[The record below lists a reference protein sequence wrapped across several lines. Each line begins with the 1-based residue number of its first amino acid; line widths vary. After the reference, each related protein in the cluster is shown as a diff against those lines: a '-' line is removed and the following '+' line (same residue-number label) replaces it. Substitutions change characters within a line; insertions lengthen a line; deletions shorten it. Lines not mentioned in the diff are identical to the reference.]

1 MSCLSAHQREHT
13 IQALNT
19 KVSDLQAIVAR
30 SIKTQGSVLEPSNPS
45 IVDIKTWLASS
56 PDHVVCLDPHS
67 LLAERLGLF
76 LISELFSPLT
86 TALETWLKFLCP
98 SLTRQLTFQLKI
110 QT

>member
-1 MSCLSAHQREHT
+1 MRCLSAHQREHT

-30 SIKTQGSVLEPSNPS
+30 SIKTQGSVLEPSNQS

-67 LLAERLGLF
+67 FAG
-76 LISELFSPLT
+76 
-86 TALETWLKFLCP
+86 
-98 SLTRQLTFQLKI
+98 
-110 QT
+110 